1 MTDIKSMIVKTTYN
15 HGTLDDLYLSFYH
28 RLRQIANISP
38 TNLKYAIMIRTNDI
52 GNPDNIE
59 IAIPKTAT
67 FNVELIP
74 DTIIDIVAIPNEDGT
89 ITRAVDYIGP
99 HIAVSVFDKD
109 IPGTRNVLI
118 GKHHIEQAAKCAG
131 LIQIDNITEQIFEKF
146 ILIEEDTDEVS
157 EP

>member
-1 MTDIKSMIVKTTYN
+1 MADKITRIAYT
-15 HGTLDDLYLSFYH
+15 HETLDDLYLSFYH

-38 TNLKYAIMIRTNDI
+38 TNLDYAIMVRTNDVSI

-74 DTIIDIVAIPNEDGT
+74 DTIIDVLAIPNEDGT
-89 ITRAVDYIGP
+89 ITRAVDYIGQN
-99 HIAVSVFDKD
+99 IAVGVFDED

-118 GKHHIEQAAKCAG
+118 GKHHIEQAANCAG

-146 ILIEEDTDEVS
+146 ILIKEDTDEVS